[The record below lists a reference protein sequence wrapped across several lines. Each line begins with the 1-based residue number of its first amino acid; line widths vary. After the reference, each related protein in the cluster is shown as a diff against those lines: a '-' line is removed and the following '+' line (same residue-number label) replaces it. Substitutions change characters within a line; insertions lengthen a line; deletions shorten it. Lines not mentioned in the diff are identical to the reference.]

1 MEYEDIL
8 VNLKVLEKVQIN
20 EKLHSRGKYLNVE
33 YVSVI
38 PVSIRRWLRQDTRDE
53 MLKKIKNIIQTGLN
67 IVDGDETFK
76 RQQILDNSIDES
88 KKEIRLTRLKRLEKK
103 LKSNILKRK
112 KAISKN
118 G

>member
-1 MEYEDIL
+1 MTD
-8 VNLKVLEKVQIN
+8 
-20 EKLHSRGKYLNVE
+20 KLNKE
-33 YVSVI
+33 
-38 PVSIRRWLRQDTRDE
+38 
-53 MLKKIKNIIQTGLN
+53 KNIN
-67 IVDGDETFK
+67 HSKDD
-76 RQQILDNSIDES
+76 S

>member
-1 MEYEDIL
+1 MTDKLNKEKEKDKDKDKDKDIHYS
-8 VNLKVLEKVQIN
+8 K
-20 EKLHSRGKYLNVE
+20 
-33 YVSVI
+33 
-38 PVSIRRWLRQDTRDE
+38 DD
-53 MLKKIKNIIQTGLN
+53 
-67 IVDGDETFK
+67 
-76 RQQILDNSIDES
+76 S

>member
-1 MEYEDIL
+1 MTDKL
-8 VNLKVLEKVQIN
+8 NKEK
-20 EKLHSRGKYLNVE
+20 
-33 YVSVI
+33 
-38 PVSIRRWLRQDTRDE
+38 DTYQAKD
-53 MLKKIKNIIQTGLN
+53 
-67 IVDGDETFK
+67 D
-76 RQQILDNSIDES
+76 S

>member
-1 MEYEDIL
+1 MTDKL
-8 VNLKVLEKVQIN
+8 NKEKHTNQA
-20 EKLHSRGKYLNVE
+20 K
-33 YVSVI
+33 
-38 PVSIRRWLRQDTRDE
+38 DD
-53 MLKKIKNIIQTGLN
+53 
-67 IVDGDETFK
+67 
-76 RQQILDNSIDES
+76 S